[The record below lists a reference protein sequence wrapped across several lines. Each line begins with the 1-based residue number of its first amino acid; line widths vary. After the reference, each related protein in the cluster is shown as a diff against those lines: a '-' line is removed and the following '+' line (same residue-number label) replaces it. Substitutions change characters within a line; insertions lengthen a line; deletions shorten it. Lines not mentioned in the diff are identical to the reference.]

1 MIIHRM
7 ITTCLRELKY
17 VYRLTLT
24 LTTLKQ
30 LTISICGLIIRVQKQ
45 GLIKPQIKILVSTTI
60 PRRKLK
66 NVMIVFFKQCTSSKL
81 KKFSLLSELRIMTRV
96 FLDLTKPATRN
107 APDVWTISSI
117 ATRSLRPSS
126 PLHVIL
132 SPQSSP
138 TVRAAPEVQCANLP
152 SIIVIIIIMSTV
164 FKEKD

>member
-17 VYRLTLT
+17 VYRLALT

-66 NVMIVFFKQCTSSKL
+66 NVMIVFL
-81 KKFSLLSELRIMTRV
+81 N
-96 FLDLTKPATRN
+96 N
-107 APDVWTISSI
+107 AHH
-117 ATRSLRPSS
+117 L
-126 PLHVIL
+126 
-132 SPQSSP
+132 
-138 TVRAAPEVQCANLP
+138 N
-152 SIIVIIIIMSTV
+152 
-164 FKEKD
+164 